1 MHSSKPDIV
10 LHWFHCNPV
19 AWLARPSKSH
29 SRTIIAL
36 LGEYVCVFLFDP
48 FSNSS
53 RRSSHLFVVI
63 EHDGWKYDI
72 ISLDQPDS
80 QRHHNEPKTRRYRQ
94 PRAWVAM
101 FSTRPPG
108 FFRVCSERVHCSQG
122 LCQWAVPL
130 VNHCSYGSRMK
141 LPCLEANLP
150 KIGYNRGLRYAP
162 IVKVFEGIMIFWIP
176 WQGLIWFGD
185 LGESATAMSCRVVP
199 DVSGT
204 RHRALQVLSSVM
216 NFRPRTGGFMVN
228 YVALQVTSRSH
239 LILFMASYPSLVAVF
254 SLFVIISLFSH

>member
-1 MHSSKPDIV
+1 MEIWYYI
-10 LHWFHCNPV
+10 L
-19 AWLARPSKSH
+19 
-29 SRTIIAL
+29 
-36 LGEYVCVFLFDP
+36 Y
-48 FSNSS
+48 
-53 RRSSHLFVVI
+53 
-63 EHDGWKYDI
+63 I

-80 QRHHNEPKTRRYRQ
+80 QRQNNEPKTRRYRQ

-130 VNHCSYGSRMK
+130 VNHCSYGSHMK

-150 KIGYNRGLRYAP
+150 EIGYNRGLRYAP

-176 WQGLIWFGD
+176 WPGLIWFGD

-199 DVSGT
+199 CRAVSCRMCQERGT
-204 RHRALQVLSSVM
+204 ELYKFCPRWWISVLELVASWWTMLHCKWLHVHISSSLWPPTLPCLLFFLYLSS
-216 NFRPRTGGFMVN
+216 
-228 YVALQVTSRSH
+228 YLYSH
-239 LILFMASYPSLVAVF
+239 IN
-254 SLFVIISLFSH
+254 IIEYK